1 MDSGKM
7 KRATDYSPL
16 VLAYLGD
23 SVYEQYVRA
32 RIIEEHSDLPAYKLH
47 KTAIKYVSA
56 EAQSR
61 SIGAIEEKLTD
72 TEMAV
77 YKRGRNA
84 KSPTASK
91 NASIVDYRRATGFE
105 ALLGYLSLSEN
116 NERLDEIMA
125 MAFENSTEERN

>member
-1 MDSGKM
+1 M

-23 SVYEQYVRA
+23 SLYEQYVRA
-32 RIIEEHSDLPAYKLH
+32 RIIEERADLPAYKLH
-47 KTAIKYVSA
+47 KTAIRYVSA

-61 SIGAIEEKLTD
+61 SIGAIEDRLT
-72 TEMAV
+72 EEELAV

-105 ALLGYLSLSEN
+105 ALLGYLSLSGDEK
-116 NERLDEIMA
+116 RLSEIMA
-125 MAFENSTEERN
+125 IAFDNSTEERK

>member
-1 MDSGKM
+1 M
-7 KRATDYSPL
+7 KKPNDYSPL

-23 SVYEQYVRA
+23 SVYEKYVRE
-32 RIIEEHSDLPAYKLH
+32 RIIKEHSDLPAYKLH
-47 KTAIKYVSA
+47 RAAIRYVSA

-61 SIGAIEEKLTD
+61 SVGGIESMLTLE
-72 TEMAV
+72 EMAV

-105 ALLGYLSLSEN
+105 ALIGYLSLSESTN
-116 NERLDEIMA
+116 RLDEIMRL
-125 MAFENSTEERN
+125 AFDNSETK